1 MIFSPYKQGSDN
13 KSISKCSGRPY
24 TSRFSTNVSCTEREG
39 GIKGSSAPNV
49 KRMAR
54 LSCLKSMG
62 NSMAG
67 VAVWKEAQS
76 LVKNEINWDSSQC
89 YSQNIC

>member
-24 TSRFSTNVSCTEREG
+24 TSRFSTNVSCTERERG
-39 GIKGSSAPNV
+39 GDEGV
-49 KRMAR
+49 KCPQCKKMAR

-67 VAVWKEAQS
+67 VAVWKEA
-76 LVKNEINWDSSQC
+76 
-89 YSQNIC
+89 